1 MGTSIVTKS
10 YFIPH
15 NDEFLHL
22 KRFYTHSG
30 GDPVFMLHGSMENG
44 KIFYSKSMKGLAPFL
59 AEKGFDVFV
68 ADMSGRG
75 RSMPPIDKGNRS
87 SQTTAILSEI
97 PLLTSYIARV
107 KDNQAQH
114 WVAHS
119 WGGVLMLAY
128 VARFGGQGIASM
140 SFFATKRRIAVVHA
154 ERIFKVDLVWNFV
167 GKILSKFYGFFP
179 SKDLKIGSDNE
190 PRNFH
195 KQVIKWV
202 YSKDWLDPEDG
213 FDYHEAFKKIN
224 LPPTLYLAAKN
235 DRYLGNPSDVK
246 DLMLEVGNSADQ
258 FILLSRENG
267 HLHDYD
273 HINILTN
280 PDAGFD
286 QFIVVEKWMRDHNT

>member
-10 YFIPH
+10 YFIPF

-22 KRFYTHSG
+22 KRFYINSKG
-30 GDPVFMLHGSMENG
+30 SPVLMLHGSMENG

-68 ADMSGRG
+68 PDMSGRG
-75 RSMPPIDKGNRS
+75 LSMPPIDKNNKS

-97 PLLTSYIARV
+97 PLLKSFIAEI
-107 KDNQAQH
+107 KNNQPQH

-128 VARFGGQGIASM
+128 IARFGSSDIASM
-140 SFFATKRRIAVVHA
+140 SFFATKRRIAVVHP
-154 ERIFKVDLVWNFV
+154 ERIFKVDLVWNFI
-167 GKILSKFYGFFP
+167 GKILSTLYGFFP

-202 YSKDWLDPEDG
+202 YSKEWIDPEDG
-213 FDYHEAFKKIN
+213 FDYHEALKKVN
-224 LPPTLYLAAKN
+224 VPPTLYLAAKN
-235 DRYLGNPSDVK
+235 DQYLGHANDVK
-246 DLMLEVGNSADQ
+246 DLMAEVGNSSDQ
-258 FILLSRENG
+258 FVLLSRENG

-273 HINILTN
+273 HINVLTHR
-280 PDAGFD
+280 DARFD
-286 QFIVVEKWMRDHNT
+286 QFIVVEDWMKKHNT